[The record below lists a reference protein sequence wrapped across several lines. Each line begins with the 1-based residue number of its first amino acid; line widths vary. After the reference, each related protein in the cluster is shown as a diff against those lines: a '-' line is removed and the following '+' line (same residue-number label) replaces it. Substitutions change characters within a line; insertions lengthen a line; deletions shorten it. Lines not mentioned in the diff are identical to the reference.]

1 MSTPDFAAS
10 RIVPELR
17 PIGELTPHPANP
29 RFITQAQR
37 EQLQR
42 ALSRDPGMLWAR
54 PVILHEETGYIIAGN
69 QRVTVARDDLA
80 WETIPTFTVSLTDAQ
95 AYEWAVRDNQ
105 PFGEWE
111 NEALTVFLN
120 AAAEAGAALDTLGF
134 SQDHLAALIE
144 GTNAGDALGDGGDP
158 GAADAAAE
166 IPDDPVTRPG
176 DLIRLGE
183 HLVVCGDSSDVLQ
196 LDRAF
201 AGVDV
206 GIVLTDPPYGM
217 DLDTDRSGW
226 GNGQALAPGAVHRP
240 VHGDD
245 QPFDAAFHVAYF
257 GDCEQLWFGADYYR
271 PSLDPDPRAG
281 SWLVWDKRLTESADR
296 GFGSG
301 FELIWSRVPHKR
313 DLLRHLH
320 FGMFGEDARG
330 RQHPTQ
336 KPVPLLV
343 DLLERHAPAGCVVAD
358 PFLGS
363 GSTLL
368 AATKT
373 GSVCR
378 GLEIDPAYCDVIVNR
393 WEQLTG
399 GTATR
404 EEA

>member
-1 MSTPDFAAS
+1 VTTPDFQAS
-10 RIVPELR
+10 RVDVELVP
-17 PIGELTPHPANP
+17 IAELTPHPANP
-29 RFITQAQR
+29 RLITQAQR

-42 ALSRDPGMLWAR
+42 ALAKDPGMLWAR
-54 PVILHEETGYIIAGN
+54 PVILHLETGFVIAGN
-69 QRVTVARDDLA
+69 QRVTVAGEDLG
-80 WETIPTFTVSLTDAQ
+80 WEVIPTFRVSLTDAQ
-95 AYEWAVRDNQ
+95 AYEWAIRDNQ

-134 SQDHLAALIE
+134 AQDQLAALIE
-144 GTNAGDALGDGGDP
+144 GTNAGDMLGDGGEGSDE
-158 GAADAAAE
+158 AASAVPAE
-166 IPDDPVTRPG
+166 PVTKPG

-183 HLVVCGDSSDVLQ
+183 HVVVCGDSTDVLQ
-196 LDRAF
+196 LARTFDS
-201 AGVDV
+201 VDV

-217 DLDTDRSGW
+217 GLDTDRGGW
-226 GNGQALAPGAVHRP
+226 GNGQAIAKGQTFAPIV
-240 VHGDD
+240 GDD
-245 QPFDAAFHVAYF
+245 QAFDAGFLRAYF
-257 GDCEQLWFGADYYR
+257 DYVPEQLWFGADYYR
-271 PSLDPDPRAG
+271 PTLDPDPRAG

-301 FELIWSRVPHKR
+301 FELVWSRVPHKR

-358 PFLGS
+358 PYLGS

-373 GSVCR
+373 GRVCR

-399 GTATR
+399 DTATR